1 MEGTKSNIAVKMI
14 EIMREVAH
22 IQKNGRNG
30 FHGYSYATAAD
41 VLAKINDSLT
51 RHGISCMVIPELVS
65 MEPVTTARGNTEHMA
80 TVKVNVV
87 LTDAD
92 SGEVITLVGLGSGQD
107 AGDKAV
113 MKAQTAAIKYAFMLS
128 LCISTG
134 DDPEAD
140 SRTDES
146 SFAKGNSTFLS
157 HEHEDSV
164 PDFGNIPNMHLD
176 TCSVCGRK
184 ISPKVKKF
192 SESRYGK
199 ALCMDCQKV
208 QMQKGS
214 A

>member
-1 MEGTKSNIAVKMI
+1 MENNNIAKKLV
-14 EIMREVAH
+14 EVMKDAAYV
-22 IQKNGRNG
+22 QKNGRNG
-30 FHGYSYATAAD
+30 FHGYSYATASD
-41 VLAKINDSLT
+41 VLSKINESLT
-51 RHGISCMVIPELVS
+51 KHNISCCVLPELIS
-65 MEPVTTARGNTEHMA
+65 MDNVVTAKGNKEHLA
-80 TVKVNVV
+80 TVKVTIM

-92 SGEVITLVGLGSGQD
+92 SGQVATLTGLGSGQD
-107 AGDKAV
+107 SGDKAI

-140 SRTDES
+140 TRTDES
-146 SFAKGNSTFLS
+146 TFGKRSNTFASP
-157 HEHEDSV
+157 EHEDSG
-164 PDFGNIPNMHLD
+164 PKFEDIPNMHLD

-192 SESRYGK
+192 SESRYGR